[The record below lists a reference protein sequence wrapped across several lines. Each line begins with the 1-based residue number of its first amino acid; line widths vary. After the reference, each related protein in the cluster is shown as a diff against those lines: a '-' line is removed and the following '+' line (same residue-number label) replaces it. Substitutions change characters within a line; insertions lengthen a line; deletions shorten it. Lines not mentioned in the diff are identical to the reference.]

1 MNDFSS
7 QTESRKRWFLLTAVI
22 IPLAVILAACSG
34 STAQPANDQNPST
47 SANTQNAALP
57 PIDVQAEMAKAPA
70 NVQAAY
76 QFAIT
81 NPDALKNVPCY
92 CGCGAVGHTSNYSC
106 YVKEVKPSGEVVYD
120 PHALYCYLCV
130 QINEDTQ
137 KMTKEG
143 KTLTEIR
150 AAIDATYSQYGK
162 SNMPPVK

>member
-1 MNDFSS
+1 MNEFSAIS
-7 QTESRKRWFLLTAVI
+7 KSRKRWVLLLAAIITLAFL
-22 IPLAVILAACSG
+22 LAACSG
-34 STAQPANDQNPST
+34 LTDQSGSAQKAVT
-47 SANTQNAALP
+47 P
-57 PIDVQAEMAKAPA
+57 PLDVQAEILKAPS

-106 YVKEVKPSGEVVYD
+106 YVKEIKSSGEVVYD

-130 QINEDTQ
+130 QINEVTQ
-137 KMTKEG
+137 KLTKEG

-150 AAIDATYSQYGK
+150 ATIDETFSQYGK
-162 SNMPPVK
+162 SNMSPVS

>member
-1 MNDFSS
+1 MNEFS
-7 QTESRKRWFLLTAVI
+7 TGIKSRKRWFLLVTAI
-22 IPLAVILAACSG
+22 IPLAVLLAACS
-34 STAQPANDQNPST
+34 SAQAASIKEP
-47 SANTQNAALP
+47 TQELP
-57 PIDVQAEMAKAPA
+57 PIDVQAEILNAPA
-70 NVQAAY
+70 NVQEAY
-76 QFAIT
+76 QFALT

-92 CGCGAVGHTSNYSC
+92 CGCGAVDHTSNYSC

-143 KTLTEIR
+143 KTPAEIR
-150 AAIDATYSQYGK
+150 AAIDSTYSQYGQ

>member
-1 MNDFSS
+1 MIEISTLNK
-7 QTESRKRWFLLTAVI
+7 TRKRWFLLFIVI
-22 IPLAVILAACSG
+22 IPLMVLLAACSG
-34 STAQPANDQNPST
+34 
-47 SANTQNAALP
+47 TQAKAAKEPTQALP
-57 PIDVQAEMAKAPA
+57 PIDVQAEIFKAPA

-106 YVKEVKPSGEVVYD
+106 YVKEVKPSGDVVYD
-120 PHALYCYLCV
+120 PHSLYCYLCV

-143 KTLTEIR
+143 ITPAEIR
-150 AAIDATYSQYGK
+150 TTIDATYSKYGK

>member
-1 MNDFSS
+1 MIEISTQTKTQERWAFVSS
-7 QTESRKRWFLLTAVI
+7 IIVLITVMLT
-22 IPLAVILAACSG
+22 ACSG
-34 STAQPANDQNPST
+34 VKAKSTGEST
-47 SANTQNAALP
+47 QELP
-57 PIDVQAEMAKAPA
+57 PIDIQAEILNAPA

-106 YVKEVKPSGEVVYD
+106 YVKEVKSSGEVVYD

-137 KMTKEG
+137 EMMKEG
-143 KTLTEIR
+143 KTPVEIR
-150 AAIDATYSQYGK
+150 AAIDAAYSQYGT
-162 SNMPPVK
+162 SNMPPLD

>member
-1 MNDFSS
+1 MEKISVGNK
-7 QTESRKRWFLLTAVI
+7 SRKRWILLISVI
-22 IPLAVILAACSG
+22 IPLAVFLAACS
-34 STAQPANDQNPST
+34 STPAASIKEPT
-47 SANTQNAALP
+47 KALP
-57 PIDVQAEMAKAPA
+57 PIDVQAEILKAPA

-106 YVKEVKPSGEVVYD
+106 YVKEVKPSGEVIND

-143 KTLTEIR
+143 KTPAEIR

>member
-1 MNDFSS
+1 MYEFSA
-7 QTESRKRWFLLTAVI
+7 EKKSRKRWLLLFAVI
-22 IPLAVILAACSG
+22 IMLVVLLAACSR
-34 STAQPANDQNPST
+34 AQAK
-47 SANTQNAALP
+47 SAKEPTQALP
-57 PIDVQAEMAKAPA
+57 PIDVQAEILTAPA

-106 YVKEVKPSGEVVYD
+106 YVKEIKPSGEVVYD
-120 PHALYCYLCV
+120 AHALYCYLCV

-150 AAIDATYSQYGK
+150 AAVDATYSQYGK
-162 SNMPPVK
+162 SNMSSVN

>member
-1 MNDFSS
+1 MNEFSD
-7 QTESRKRWFLLTAVI
+7 EKKSRKRWLLLFTVI
-22 IPLAVILAACSG
+22 IPIVVLLAACSG
-34 STAQPANDQNPST
+34 TKAKSAKESTPS
-47 SANTQNAALP
+47 LP
-57 PIDVQAEMAKAPA
+57 PIDVQAEILKAPA

-106 YVKEVKPSGEVVYD
+106 YVKEFKPSGEVVYD

-143 KTLTEIR
+143 KTPAEIR
-150 AAIDATYSQYGK
+150 TAIDATYSQYGK